1 MCLQEMGEKIVEK
14 ILANSRL
21 NKAFRAKLWGWFMC
35 NLTSCRAV
43 GCWSTLS
50 GDGTTYKI

>member
-21 NKAFRAKLWGWFMC
+21 NEAFRAKLWGWFMC